1 MTDMTKQCQWQ
12 PTAPLINLHT
22 RAEMLSAIRS
32 FFAKRNVLEV
42 ETPLLASAPVTDPHL
57 VNFESSFASPLSP
70 EQQSLYLQ
78 TSPEYAMKRLLA
90 AGSGCIFQ
98 ICKAFRNE
106 EAGRYHNPEFTML
119 EWYRVGFDH
128 WQLMAEISTLVGEL
142 LSCPAAEQI
151 SYQEVFIQYLDI
163 DPLESDLQRV
173 KSACNKL
180 GFAELAAEEDNKD
193 TLLQLLFSHCIEP
206 EIGQDKPSL
215 IYHFPASQSAL
226 ARISKNDPR
235 VAQRFELYFKGIEL
249 ANGFN
254 ELTDAT
260 EQAQRFAS
268 DNQQRLKLGR
278 TKATIDERFLAA
290 LQAGLPNCAGVALG
304 LDRLLMLKT
313 GADNISETIAFDI
326 SRA

>member
-1 MTDMTKQCQWQ
+1 MTKQCQWQ
-12 PTAPLINLHT
+12 PGASLANLHA
-22 RAEMLSAIRS
+22 RAEMLTAIRH
-32 FFAKRNVLEV
+32 FFATRHVLEV

-57 VNFESSFASPLSP
+57 VNFETSFASPLSP

-90 AGSGCIFQ
+90 AGSGCIYQ
-98 ICKAFRNE
+98 VCKAFRNE

-128 WQLMAEISTLVGEL
+128 WQLMAEISTLVSEL
-142 LSCPAAEQI
+142 LSCPAAEQV
-151 SYQEVFIQYLDI
+151 SYQDAFVQYLEI
-163 DPLESDLQRV
+163 DPLESDLQQI
-173 KSACNKL
+173 KTTCNKL
-180 GFAELAAEEDNKD
+180 GFADLATEEDHKD

-206 EIGQDKPSL
+206 KIGMDKPCL

-226 ARISKNDPR
+226 ARISKSDPR
-235 VAQRFELYFKGIEL
+235 IAERFELYFKGIEL
-249 ANGFN
+249 ANGFH
-254 ELTDAT
+254 ELSDAT

-268 DNQQRLKLGR
+268 DNQQRHQLGR

-290 LQAGLPNCAGVALG
+290 LQAGLPDCAGVALG

-313 GADNISETIAFDI
+313 GADSISETLAFDI